1 MKTLFHVILLLV
13 SKCLIAQNFPDTLI
27 KGNTFL
33 RFNVANLADVSEPN
47 ISFGFDRRISNHVS
61 LAMDAGYIIMSQRFN
76 DLGRSSG
83 FIIRPAVRYFP
94 DKGKIF
100 FEAEL
105 HYKQHTHHIHDWIGR
120 DIAGGVAAYE
130 EYKEFRLRKQVIGM
144 HLKFGRL
151 MPVTNRLWLEFYIGV
166 GPHFRKFT
174 IVEQKGLVYN
184 FELLYEN
191 VTTGETERLVAIP
204 MGCRILYR
212 IR

>member
-1 MKTLFHVILLLV
+1 MKTLLPVLLLLV
-13 SKCLIAQNFPDTLI
+13 CKCAIAQRLSDTLA
-27 KGNTFL
+27 KGNTFA
-33 RFNVANLADVSEPN
+33 RFNVLNLVDVSEPN
-47 ISFGFDRRISNHVS
+47 ISFGAERRISNHIS
-61 LAMDAGYIIMSQRFN
+61 LAMDAGFIVTSQRFN
-76 DLGRSSG
+76 DLGRSYG

-94 DKGKIF
+94 ENSRIF

-120 DIAGGVAAYE
+120 DISGGVPAYE
-130 EYKEFRLRKQVIGM
+130 EYKAFRLRKQVIGM

-174 IVEQKGLVYN
+174 VVEQKDLVYN

-191 VTTGETERLVAIP
+191 VTTGETENLVAIP

>member
-1 MKTLFHVILLLV
+1 MKTLFQVILLLM

-33 RFNVANLADVSEPN
+33 RFNVVNLADVPEPN
-47 ISFGFDRRISNHVS
+47 ISFGADRRISNHVS
-61 LAMDAGYIIMSQRFN
+61 LAMDAGYIIMSQRFH

-105 HYKQHTHHIHDWIGR
+105 HYKQHTHHIHDWIGQ

-151 MPVTNRLWLEFYIGV
+151 MPVTNRLWFEFYIGV

-174 IVEQKGLVYN
+174 VVEQKGFVYN

-191 VTTGETERLVAIP
+191 VTTGETESLVAIP

>member
-1 MKTLFHVILLLV
+1 M
-13 SKCLIAQNFPDTLI
+13 
-27 KGNTFL
+27 
-33 RFNVANLADVSEPN
+33 NLADVSEPN
-47 ISFGFDRRISNHVS
+47 ISFGAERRISKHVS
-61 LAMDAGYIIMSQRFN
+61 LAMDASYIVMSQRFH

-94 DKGKIF
+94 EKSGIF
-100 FEAEL
+100 LEAEL
-105 HYKQHTHHIHDWIGR
+105 HYKQHTHHIHDWVGR
-120 DIAGGVAAYE
+120 NIAGGVPAYE
-130 EYKEFRLRKQVIGM
+130 EYKAFRLRKQVIGM

-174 IVEQKGLVYN
+174 VVEQKDLVYN
-184 FELLYEN
+184 FELIYEN
-191 VTTGETERLVAIP
+191 LSTGETERLVAIP